1 MLVLRTCWSRPLL
14 SFSLSTARSKKEKTF
29 YQLLEVPTSASATA
43 IKKNYLKLAK
53 IYHPDVY
60 KGADKNR
67 FQKIQEAYKI
77 LSNQTERSK
86 YDQTI
91 GLSAPAPEA
100 SEDPQP
106 TKAKNDFS
114 YTTPPQA

>member
-1 MLVLRTCWSRPLL
+1 
-14 SFSLSTARSKKEKTF
+14 
-29 YQLLEVPTSASATA
+29 LEVPNNATPTT

-77 LSNQTERSK
+77 LSNQSERGK
-86 YDQTI
+86 YDDTI
-91 GLSAPAPEA
+91 GIKSQYQPEHEEKTGEGGEKV
-100 SEDPQP
+100 S
-106 TKAKNDFS
+106 
-114 YTTPPQA
+114 